1 MVATRIPIDPE
12 GYSVNQNTGTIHS
25 RYADHGN
32 GLRTRTTKG
41 VLHLLDGKAGK
52 PCVTCYGKNPPY
64 PTNTPRPPQT
74 RRVQT
79 WAQPAEIEVDDDAS
93 TPSLPRG

>member
-1 MVATRIPIDPE
+1 MTRIPLDAE
-12 GYSVNQNTGTIHS
+12 GYSVNQNTGTIHT

-32 GLRTRTTKG
+32 GLRTRTEKG
-41 VLHLLDGKAGK
+41 VLTILDGKKGK
-52 PCVTCYGKNPPY
+52 ACEVCYGKNPPY
-64 PTNTPRPPQT
+64 PVTSPRPPQT

-93 TPSLPRG
+93 TPALPRG